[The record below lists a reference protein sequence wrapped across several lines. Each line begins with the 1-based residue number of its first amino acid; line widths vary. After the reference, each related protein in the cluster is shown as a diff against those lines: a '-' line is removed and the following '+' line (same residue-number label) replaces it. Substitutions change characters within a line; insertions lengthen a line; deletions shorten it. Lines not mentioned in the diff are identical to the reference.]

1 MLYRADGIVIRSI
14 DYGEGNKI
22 ITLLTPTF
30 GKQGI
35 VVRGAKKLKSR
46 YGALAQLF
54 TYGDYSYYRNGTLGT
69 LNSGEVLESY
79 RELREGLEGP
89 AYAAYAAEL
98 TDRAINDDEAAAMLF
113 HQLKACQTAL
123 AEGKDPQIVACVYEM
138 KVFAAAGYAP
148 LLDECANCGRTD
160 GPFRFSPYAGGALCS
175 MCRHRDPASIEL
187 QEGVWKLLRV
197 FSAMDMRRLGNV
209 AVKESSKKQLR
220 LAMRKWMDTHLNVN
234 LKSRGFLDQLEKYGD
249 LMGQQRPAERRQP
262 APGTETSGGEEPLER
277 DGPGEGTV

>member
-1 MLYRADGIVIRSI
+1 MLYRAEGIVIRST

-22 ITLLTPTF
+22 VTLLTPTF

-69 LNSGEVLESY
+69 LNSGEIIESFQ
-79 RELREGLEGP
+79 ELRQGLEGP

-98 TDRAINDDEAAAMLF
+98 TDRAINDDEAAAHLF

-123 AEGKDPQIVACVYEM
+123 AEGKDPQIVARAYEM

-148 LLDECANCGRTD
+148 MLDECVSCGRTD
-160 GPFRFSPYAGGALCS
+160 GSFYFSAAGGGALCRS
-175 MCRHRDPASIEL
+175 CKSRDSGAMEL
-187 QEGVWKLLRV
+187 QDGVWKLLRV
-197 FSAMDMRRLGNV
+197 FLALDMRRLG
-209 AVKESSKKQLR
+209 AITVKDSSKRQLQ
-220 LAMRKWMDTHLNVN
+220 LALRRWMDTHLNVN
-234 LKSRGFLDQLEKYGD
+234 LKSRGFLDQLEKYGE
-249 LMGQQRPAERRQP
+249 LLGQAPAAKRLEGA
-262 APGTETSGGEEPLER
+262 APVSAPDVDSGAETT
-277 DGPGEGTV
+277 PGEGAG